1 MLGKVLVQARLFSK
15 STDKA
20 LNLNIAA
27 RRIRKQ
33 FGQIRKEDLL
43 RTILPT
49 EKQASAFD
57 KRPLPYGHRQF
68 LDDVF
73 EAAND
78 QVKKAYSIENATPGE
93 IKFARKMELVRRWGK
108 DEKDFGHPAVQ
119 VGAMTEDIMFLANHV
134 RNNNLDTLAYLTLR
148 KSLDKRRKALQ
159 YLARYDYHTYEDVCN
174 YLGINKLNYHQHK
187 EVKNLKLQHT

>member
-1 MLGKVLVQARLFSK
+1 MLGKVFAQARLFSK
-15 STDKA
+15 SSDKA
-20 LNLNIAA
+20 ILLTIAA
-27 RRIRKQ
+27 KRIKKQ
-33 FGQIRKEDLL
+33 FGQVRKNDLL
-43 RTILPT
+43 RIILPN
-49 EKQASAFD
+49 EKQVSAFD

-73 EAAND
+73 DLAND
-78 QVKKAYSIENATPGE
+78 QVKQAYSIENATPRE
-93 IKFARKMELVRRWGK
+93 IKFARKMELVKRWGK

-134 RNNNLDTLAYLTLR
+134 RNNNLDTLAYLNLR

-159 YLARYDYHTYEDVCN
+159 YLARYDYHAYEDVCN

-187 EVKNLKLQHT
+187 EVKNLRFQNS